1 MSLPMTTD
9 PATPD
14 PVAATLAEIRE
25 REQAA
30 TAGPWWFDEDELM
43 WRLHGVHAV
52 IPEQMDGL
60 IPEQV
65 MNHQILKAPK
75 SGTRYAEYWPGA
87 ADAAFITNA
96 RTDVPRLA
104 AALEAVL
111 ALAAD
116 WSETGA
122 KLAAAADRAAER
134 GALPERTNLMDG
146 RAQAHQDCAAALR
159 DHVRTAL
166 LGETGQ
172 SLGEQPHPA
181 AHCNLG
187 GRPHP
192 GPCTDPEG
200 GTDG

>member
-1 MSLPMTTD
+1 MSTD

-14 PVAATLAEIRE
+14 PVAARLAEIRE

-96 RTDVPRLA
+96 RTDVPALL
-104 AALEAVL
+104 AALET
-111 ALAAD
+111 ALAAL
-116 WSETGA
+116 S
-122 KLAAAADRAAER
+122 R
-134 GALPERTNLMDG
+134 
-146 RAQAHQDCAAALR
+146 HQQTITDSKGTICAGCLYPVPCPDKAR
-159 DHVRTAL
+159 VSTAL

-181 AHCNLG
+181 AHCHLG
-187 GRPHP
+187 GKPHL
-192 GPCTDPEG
+192 GPCTDPEA